1 MLGLTECFDD
11 ARCAWGRLASLEL
24 DPVSAVLAIEP
35 REAANAA
42 LEDLRLCE
50 EAADCGSLISSSWSR
65 MAGKADLP
73 SPSSSSEALD
83 ALSFDSPALEPFREG
98 FDDDAAEV
106 DAPG

>member
-1 MLGLTECFDD
+1 MIECFDV
-11 ARCAWGRLASLEL
+11 ARFAWGRLASLEL
-24 DPVSAVLAIEP
+24 DPVSAALAIEP
-35 REAANAA
+35 REAASAA

-50 EAADCGSLISSSWSR
+50 EAADCGSLMSSSLSG
-65 MAGKADLP
+65 MAGRACFA

-98 FDDDAAEV
+98 FDDDDAEV